1 MWLAGRDLN
10 PQLLIL
16 ENSALPLSYRLLNR
30 SSTRRFGYCRGIVPR
45 SSCETL
51 AGRPGCA
58 QSSQRAGSQG
68 SDAGQCVITLSESP
82 DLATRCY
89 LVAGFHAAAK
99 YERGQTTLLL
109 NGPEGW
115 SRITALDTVPTRGR
129 SARNIEGPV
138 LLVSGLSLSRGGAIS
153 GRPHMGFIPLSAH
166 QPAHSLDSVRCG
178 QQRQPIA

>member
-99 YERGQTTLLL
+99 YEK
-109 NGPEGW
+109 P
-115 SRITALDTVPTRGR
+115 
-129 SARNIEGPV
+129 
-138 LLVSGLSLSRGGAIS
+138 SGLAGFGMERDWRVELRVHQLGRLLRAPCACNLACLEANSGVEPDLIGFAIRCLAV
-153 GRPHMGFIPLSAH
+153 RPIG
-166 QPAHSLDSVRCG
+166 HSFVASDTATSV
-178 QQRQPIA
+178 